1 MEHKCAKEQENN
13 SPVVRVVVGIRRL
26 SRKDMEGV
34 LRVSVAVK
42 RHCDHSNISKEN
54 SGSDLQVQRFI

>member
-1 MEHKCAKEQENN
+1 MEHKCAKEQENK

-26 SRKDMEGV
+26 SRKDMEG
-34 LRVSVAVK
+34 VAVK